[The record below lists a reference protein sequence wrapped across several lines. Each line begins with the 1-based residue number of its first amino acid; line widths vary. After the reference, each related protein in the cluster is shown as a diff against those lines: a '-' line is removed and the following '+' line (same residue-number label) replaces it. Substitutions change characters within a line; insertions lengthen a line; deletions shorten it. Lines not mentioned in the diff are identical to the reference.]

1 MHAVHGI
8 RPYAGAFGMPFAI
21 LTAALA
27 LGLASPFAATAQPDP
42 GRPVAAADP
51 DGADAAAAETDTEAP
66 TDEPPTDEPT
76 DEPPT
81 DEPPTDEPPTDEPPT
96 DEPPTNEPP
105 TFLDSVTI
113 SATLRPA
120 PVRDTPGVVS
130 VIDGETIQE
139 RMVADFADLVKY
151 EPGVYVE
158 NNVTRLGL
166 NGFNIRGI
174 GGNRVMTLV
183 DGVETSEQFDF
194 GPFNVHQAGL
204 DVDVLKTVEIVRS
217 ANSALYGSDALG
229 GVVSLFTKDP
239 ADYLLDRRFYLGG
252 KTTWDSRADAVGA
265 NVTLAAGGERVQ
277 ASVFTSLDRGGA
289 PGNQGVVD
297 TRDHTRTA
305 PNPQDVEGR
314 QVLAK
319 LVYSAS
325 PDNRWRAAAERY
337 DSRVETDW
345 LSNNRLLDFGRFA
358 YLIEESAALD
368 TQARQRLSLDH
379 TLADRGLDL
388 LSWRV
393 YGQRNDT
400 AQVLDEARM
409 TTGFG
414 PPFSS
419 TRHGTVD
426 YEQVGYGGSA
436 QGQHW
441 LGGPDD
447 GMLVTFGGSY
457 KTDYFDM
464 QRHRTETD
472 TATGRPVP
480 TDLIFPTKYFP
491 ESDVVEA
498 GTYLQGEIRF
508 GRFTLVPGVRYDHFS
523 LDANQADAVFVASLN
538 PEAADF
544 SDGAVSPKIGL
555 AARLSDVVTLHA
567 QYAGGFRAPPYS
579 AINTGFTSP
588 REGYTTLPNPDLRAE
603 TSDNL
608 EVGVRAAFDRASLGV
623 SAFSNRYRDFI
634 ELTDLGVNPL
644 TGLLE
649 FQSRNLEEARI
660 DGIEVFG
667 EVYLTDSLMVRGSYA
682 RIEGREFLR
691 GAAAAAPIAQETP
704 LGSVAPDEA
713 VVGLRYAPRAGRWGS
728 ELSVRLVEA
737 YRRQS
742 VAQFAPE
749 AYRVVDLVG
758 FVTLTETLKLRL
770 GLLNLTDARYFEWW
784 NVRGRQANDPVI
796 DRYSG
801 PGASLI
807 TSLAFDW

>member
-1 MHAVHGI
+1 MMHGMYRAPLDGGG
-8 RPYAGAFGMPFAI
+8 RPPGSAI
-21 LTAALA
+21 ALA
-27 LGLASPFAATAQPDP
+27 LVLVLSAPLPAPAQTDSGRTPPGGEPDAARPAAEQPD
-42 GRPVAAADP
+42 AEAD
-51 DGADAAAAETDTEAP
+51 ET
-66 TDEPPTDEPT
+66 
-76 DEPPT
+76 
-81 DEPPTDEPPTDEPPT
+81 
-96 DEPPTNEPP
+96 P

-120 PVRDTPGVVS
+120 PVRETPGVVS

-139 RMVADFADLVKY
+139 RMVEDFADLVKY

-158 NNVTRLGL
+158 SGVTRLGL

-174 GGNRVMTLV
+174 GGNRVMTMV
-183 DGVETSEQFDF
+183 DGVQTSEQFDF
-194 GPFNVHQAGL
+194 GPFNIHQAGL

-239 ADYLLDRRFYLGG
+239 ADYLRGRRFHLGG
-252 KTTWDSRADAVGA
+252 KTSWDGRAGGA
-265 NVTLAAGGERVQ
+265 GVNLTLAAGGERVQ
-277 ASVFTSLDRGGA
+277 ASLFAGFDRGGA
-289 PGNQGVVD
+289 IGNRGAVE

-319 LVYSAS
+319 AVFNAS
-325 PDNRWRAAAERY
+325 PGNRWRAAAERY
-337 DSRVETDW
+337 DSLVETDW
-345 LSNNRLLDFGRFA
+345 FSNNRLLDFGRFS
-358 YLIEESAALD
+358 YRIDESTALD
-368 TQARQRLSLDH
+368 TQGRGRISLDH

-388 LSWRV
+388 ISWRV

-400 AQVLDEARM
+400 AQVVDEERF

-414 PPFSS
+414 APFASA
-419 TRHGTVD
+419 RHGALD
-426 YEQVGYGGSA
+426 YEQAGYGGSA

-441 LGGPDD
+441 LGGADD
-447 GMLVTFGGSY
+447 GVLVTFGAGY
-457 KTDYFDM
+457 GTDYFDM
-464 QRHRTETD
+464 RRDRTETD
-472 TATGRPVP
+472 AATGRPVP

-498 GTYLQGEIRF
+498 GTYVQGEVRL
-508 GRFTLVPGVRYDHFS
+508 GRVTLVPGVRYDHFS
-523 LDANQADAVFVASLN
+523 LDANQADPVFVASLN

-544 SDGAVSPKIGL
+544 SDGALSPKVG
-555 AARLSDVVTLHA
+555 AAVRLTEAVTLHA

-579 AINTGFTSP
+579 AINTGFASP

-608 EVGVRAAFDRASLGV
+608 EVGVRAAFGRASLGV

-634 ELTDLGVNPL
+634 ELTELGVNPL

-660 DGIEVFG
+660 DGLEMFG
-667 EVYLTDSLMVRGSYA
+667 EAHLTDSLTVRASYA
-682 RIEGREFLR
+682 RIEGREFLK

-704 LGSVAPDEA
+704 LRSVAPDAA
-713 VVGLRYAPRAGRWGS
+713 VVGLRYAPRSGRWGS

-742 VAQFAPE
+742 VSQFAPA

-758 FVTLTETLKLRL
+758 FAALTEALKLRL
-770 GLLNLTDARYFEWW
+770 GVLNLTDAKYFEWW
-784 NVRGRQANDPVI
+784 NVRGRRANDPVI
-796 DRYSG
+796 DRYSS

-807 TSLAFDW
+807 ASLAFDW

>member
-1 MHAVHGI
+1 MHAVHGT
-8 RPYAGAFGMPFAI
+8 RPYDGALGMSFAI
-21 LTAALA
+21 VTAALA
-27 LGLASPFAATAQPDP
+27 LGLATPLAATPQPGAREP
-42 GRPVAAADP
+42 GAAADP
-51 DGADAAAAETDTEAP
+51 AGTDPVVGKAATEGPSVETP
-66 TDEPPTDEPT
+66 PDETPSDQTPPDQT
-76 DEPPT
+76 PPDQT
-81 DEPPTDEPPTDEPPT
+81 PLDQTPPD
-96 DEPPTNEPP
+96 EPP

-113 SATLRPA
+113 SANLRPA

-139 RMVADFADLVKY
+139 RMVEDFADLVKY

-174 GGNRVMTLV
+174 GGNRVMTMV
-183 DGVETSEQFDF
+183 DGVQTSEQFDF

-239 ADYLLDRRFYLGG
+239 ADYLSDRRFYVGG
-252 KTTWDSRADAVGA
+252 KTSWDSRADAVGA

-289 PGNQGVVD
+289 IGNQGVVD

-325 PDNRWRAAAERY
+325 PDNRWRVAAERY

-368 TQARQRLSLDH
+368 TQGRQRLSLDH
-379 TLADRGLDL
+379 TLAGRGLDL

-414 PPFSS
+414 APFSS
-419 TRHGTVD
+419 ARHGTLD
-426 YEQVGYGGSA
+426 YEQAGYGGSA

-472 TATGRPVP
+472 IATGRPVP

-523 LDANQADAVFVASLN
+523 LDANQADPVFVASLN

-544 SDGAVSPKIGL
+544 SDGALSPKIGL
-555 AARLSDVVTLHA
+555 TARLTDVVTLHA

-579 AINTGFTSP
+579 AINTGFASP

-608 EVGVRAAFDRASLGV
+608 EVGVRTAFDRASLGV

-634 ELTDLGVNPL
+634 ELTELGVNPL

-649 FQSRNLEEARI
+649 FQGRNLEEARI

-667 EVYLTDSLMVRGSYA
+667 EAYLTDSLTVRGSYA

-728 ELSVRLVEA
+728 ELSLRLVEA

-742 VAQFAPE
+742 VAQFAPK

-758 FVTLTETLKLRL
+758 FVALTEALKLRL
-770 GLLNLTDARYFEWW
+770 GVLNLTDARYFEWW

-796 DRYSG
+796 DRYSS